1 MNTATTT
8 LPVDPPRRILLPAL
22 VGGCAAATLDAIA
35 AFLTF
40 GSGMPRGIAA
50 GLLGASAF
58 QDGGAG
64 PWVLGLALHFSILIV
79 AATLYGIAS
88 RRWSFLRVNFMLCG
102 IYYGISIWLFMN
114 LIVLP
119 LSALPGP
126 IGPFKV
132 AGLLRGLIAHILAV
146 GLPIAASFRFLE
158 KPGTP
163 GTVVTSNV

>member
-1 MNTATTT
+1 MNTATVT
-8 LPVDPPRRILLPAL
+8 LPVDPPQRILLPAL
-22 VGGCAAATLDAIA
+22 VGGCVAATLDAIA
-35 AFLTF
+35 AFMAF

-58 QDGGAG
+58 QGGGAG
-64 PWVLGLALHFSILIV
+64 PWVLGLALHFFILIV

-88 RRWSFLRVNFMLCG
+88 WRWSFLRINFVLCG

-119 LSALPGP
+119 LSALPVP

-132 AGLLRGLIAHILAV
+132 EGLLRDLIAHIVLV
-146 GLPIAASFRFLE
+146 GVPIAASYRFLG
-158 KPGTP
+158 KPAK
-163 GTVVTSNV
+163 

>member
-1 MNTATTT
+1 MNTAIAT

-22 VGGCAAATLDAIA
+22 VGGCVSATLDAIS
-35 AFLTF
+35 AFMTF

-58 QDGGAG
+58 RGGGAG
-64 PWVLGLALHFSILIV
+64 PWVLGLALHFFILIV
-79 AATLYGIAS
+79 AALLYGVAS
-88 RRWSFLRVNFMLCG
+88 RHWSFLRVNFLLCG

-126 IGPFKV
+126 IGPFK
-132 AGLLRGLIAHILAV
+132 AGGMLRGLIAHIVLV
-146 GLPIAASFRFLE
+146 GVPIAASFRFL
-158 KPGTP
+158 GTRDR
-163 GTVVTSNV
+163 VVTSNV

>member
-1 MNTATTT
+1 MNTATAT
-8 LPVDPPRRILLPAL
+8 LPVDPPQRILLPAL
-22 VGGCAAATLDAIA
+22 VGGCVAATLDAIA
-35 AFLTF
+35 AFMAF

-58 QDGGAG
+58 QGGGAG
-64 PWVLGLALHFSILIV
+64 PWVLGLALHFFILIV

-88 RRWSFLRVNFMLCG
+88 WRWSFLRINFVLCG

-119 LSALPGP
+119 LSALPVP

-132 AGLLRGLIAHILAV
+132 EGLLRDLIAHIVLV
-146 GLPIAASFRFLE
+146 GVPIAASYRFLG
-158 KPGTP
+158 KPAK
-163 GTVVTSNV
+163 

>member
-1 MNTATTT
+1 MNTATAT
-8 LPVDPPRRILLPAL
+8 LPVDPPQRILLPAL
-22 VGGCAAATLDAIA
+22 VGGCVAATLDAIA
-35 AFLTF
+35 AFMAF

-58 QDGGAG
+58 QGGGAG

-88 RRWSFLRVNFMLCG
+88 WRWSFLRINFVLCG

-119 LSALPGP
+119 LSALPVP

-132 AGLLRGLIAHILAV
+132 EGLLRDLIAHIVLV
-146 GLPIAASFRFLE
+146 GVPIAASYRFLG
-158 KPGTP
+158 KPAK
-163 GTVVTSNV
+163 